1 MKGKHM
7 DKRIQALLAERLGYE
22 RRGKTDRVAA
32 VDEQLRVLGYNKQP
46 EAPIETAAVVPQVER
61 SAKRKSKKR
70 EI

>member
-1 MKGKHM
+1 M
-7 DKRIQALLAERLGYE
+7 DKKIQALLVERLGYE

-32 VDEQLRVLGYNKQP
+32 VDEQLRALGYSKHSA
-46 EAPIETAAVVPQVER
+46 APIETAAVEPQVER